1 MMNIKEN
8 IKKIITGITAFFTT
22 ITTKVFAKTN
32 TDIQNVLNV
41 LDDSYNMRGVSL
53 YGIERPWQYTVSN
66 GLLKICE
73 FIAIPLILI
82 IGAIIFIQRKK
93 NIKSKNLKKAIIII
107 SIVYVVAFIAALII
121 PIIYNQIYF

>member
-1 MMNIKEN
+1 MKIKEKL
-8 IKKIITGITAFFTT
+8 KKIITGVGIFFTT

-32 TDIQNVLNV
+32 TDIQKVLNA

>member
-32 TDIQNVLNV
+32 TDIQKVLNV

>member
-1 MMNIKEN
+1 MNIKEN
-8 IKKIITGITAFFTT
+8 IKKIIIGITAFFTT

-32 TDIQNVLNV
+32 TDIQKVLNV
-41 LDDSYNMRGVSL
+41 LDDSYNISL

>member
-1 MMNIKEN
+1 MNIKEN

-32 TDIQNVLNV
+32 TDIQKVLNV

-121 PIIYNQIYF
+121 QIIYNQIYF

>member
-1 MMNIKEN
+1 MNIKEN

-32 TDIQNVLNV
+32 TDIQKVLNV

-82 IGAIIFIQRKK
+82 IGAIIFIQREK

>member
-1 MMNIKEN
+1 MNIKQN

-32 TDIQNVLNV
+32 TDIQKVLNV
-41 LDDSYNMRGVSL
+41 LDDSYNISL

>member
-1 MMNIKEN
+1 MNIKEN
-8 IKKIITGITAFFTT
+8 IKKIIIGITAFFTT

-32 TDIQNVLNV
+32 TDIQKVLNV

>member
-1 MMNIKEN
+1 MNIKEN

-32 TDIQNVLNV
+32 TDIQKVLNV
-41 LDDSYNMRGVSL
+41 LDDSYIISL

>member
-1 MMNIKEN
+1 MNIKEN

-32 TDIQNVLNV
+32 TDIQKVLNV
-41 LDDSYNMRGVSL
+41 LDDSYNISL
-53 YGIERPWQYTVSN
+53 YGIERPWQYTVSD

>member
-1 MMNIKEN
+1 MNIKEN

-32 TDIQNVLNV
+32 TDIQKVLKV

>member
-1 MMNIKEN
+1 MNIKEN

-32 TDIQNVLNV
+32 TDIQKVLNV

-121 PIIYNQIYF
+121 PIIYNLIYF

>member
-1 MMNIKEN
+1 MNIKEN

-32 TDIQNVLNV
+32 TDIQKVLNV
-41 LDDSYNMRGVSL
+41 LDDSYNISL

-82 IGAIIFIQRKK
+82 TGAIIFIQRKK

>member
-1 MMNIKEN
+1 MNIKEN

-32 TDIQNVLNV
+32 TDIQKVLNV
-41 LDDSYNMRGVSL
+41 LDDSYNISL

>member
-32 TDIQNVLNV
+32 TDIQKVLNV
-41 LDDSYNMRGVSL
+41 LDDSYIISL

>member
-1 MMNIKEN
+1 MNIKEN

-32 TDIQNVLNV
+32 TDIQKVLNV

>member
-1 MMNIKEN
+1 MEN

-32 TDIQNVLNV
+32 TDIQKVLNV

>member
-1 MMNIKEN
+1 MNIKEN

-32 TDIQNVLNV
+32 TDIQKVLNV
-41 LDDSYNMRGVSL
+41 LDDSYNISL
-53 YGIERPWQYTVSN
+53 YGIERPWQYTVSS

>member
-32 TDIQNVLNV
+32 TDIQKVLNV
-41 LDDSYNMRGVSL
+41 LDDSYNISL

>member
-32 TDIQNVLNV
+32 TDIQKVLNV

-107 SIVYVVAFIAALII
+107 SIVYVVVFIAALII

>member
-1 MMNIKEN
+1 MNIKEN

-32 TDIQNVLNV
+32 TDIQKVLNV
-41 LDDSYNMRGVSL
+41 LDDSYNISL

-107 SIVYVVAFIAALII
+107 SIVYVVTFIAALII

>member
-1 MMNIKEN
+1 MNIKEN

-32 TDIQNVLNV
+32 TDIQKVLNV

-107 SIVYVVAFIAALII
+107 SIVYVVVFIAALII

>member
-8 IKKIITGITAFFTT
+8 IKKIIIGITAFFTT

-32 TDIQNVLNV
+32 TDIQKVLNV

>member
-1 MMNIKEN
+1 MNIKEN
-8 IKKIITGITAFFTT
+8 IKKIIIGITAFFTT

>member
-1 MMNIKEN
+1 MKIKEKL
-8 IKKIITGITAFFTT
+8 KKIITGVGIFFTT

-32 TDIQNVLNV
+32 TDIQKVLNV

>member
-1 MMNIKEN
+1 MNIKEN

-32 TDIQNVLNV
+32 TDIQKVLNV
-41 LDDSYNMRGVSL
+41 LDDSYNMREVSL

-121 PIIYNQIYF
+121 QIIYNQIYF

>member
-1 MMNIKEN
+1 MNIKEN

-32 TDIQNVLNV
+32 TDIQKVLNV
-41 LDDSYNMRGVSL
+41 LDDSYNISL

-121 PIIYNQIYF
+121 SIIYNQIYF

>member
-8 IKKIITGITAFFTT
+8 IKKIIIGITAFFTT

-32 TDIQNVLNV
+32 TDIQKVLNV
-41 LDDSYNMRGVSL
+41 LDDSYNISL